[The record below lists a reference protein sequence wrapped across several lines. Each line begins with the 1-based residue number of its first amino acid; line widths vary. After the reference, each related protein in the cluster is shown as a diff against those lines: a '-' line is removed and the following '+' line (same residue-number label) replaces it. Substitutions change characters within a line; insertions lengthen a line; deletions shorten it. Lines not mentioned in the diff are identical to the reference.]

1 MGFDWAKKED
11 VWAKVKEEIAEV
23 EHEMNSGSAANT
35 EKEFGDLMFSVIN
48 AARLYGVRADNAL
61 ELTNIKFIN
70 RFNYIERQASLQG
83 RKVNELTLDEMDSLW
98 NEAKNNETKD

>member
-1 MGFDWAKKED
+1 
-11 VWAKVKEEIAEV
+11 
-23 EHEMNSGSAANT
+23 
-35 EKEFGDLMFSVIN
+35 MFSVIN